1 MQRITDP
8 LDGAGRDEEGSYV
21 YKVTEDELAR
31 FENTDEETLKRAYET
46 GKGKTYD
53 AWDVDE
59 EDEEAFRL
67 GLVAELESNATPFD
81 IEKMHDELSKELG
94 VFKKQEKYSVVKDLK
109 EAYGS
114 SLAKSAEQRIFET
127 IPAHAFWDIKKP
139 LKQAPFVRE
148 NRYNPFRGAEYNN
161 FFEMRDAEEY
171 FRR

>member
-67 GLVAELESNATPFD
+67 GLVAELESNATP
-81 IEKMHDELSKELG
+81 SPAG
-94 VFKKQEKYSVVKDLK
+94 
-109 EAYGS
+109 AP
-114 SLAKSAEQRIFET
+114 RIDPE
-127 IPAHAFWDIKKP
+127 
-139 LKQAPFVRE
+139 
-148 NRYNPFRGAEYNN
+148 
-161 FFEMRDAEEY
+161 
-171 FRR
+171 